1 MSKHTPGNKK
11 QIERIYLVGD
21 FGIRSLFCKSNDV
34 EQLEA
39 QHAAVCAMLE
49 KVVNSA
55 KHTISPVYSAVT
67 EEWRN
72 DYEYRL
78 PTEVIREARM
88 FVDRINTQN
97 QITNTNG
104 YQP

>member
-1 MSKHTPGNKK
+1 MNND
-11 QIERIYLVGD
+11 EDLVA
-21 FGIRSLFCKSNDV
+21 K
-34 EQLEA
+34 LEA
-39 QHAAVCAMLE
+39 EHAAVCAMLE

-104 YQP
+104 DQP

>member
-1 MSKHTPGNKK
+1 MKIQRYDAYEIHEYGTDYVPA
-11 QIERIYLVGD
+11 EDGD
-21 FGIRSLFCKSNDV
+21 VCKSKDV

-39 QHAAVCAMLE
+39 SHAAVCAMLE

-78 PTEVIREARM
+78 PSEVIREARM

-104 YQP
+104 DQP

>member
-1 MSKHTPGNKK
+1 MNKLQRYDSVWPNEK
-11 QIERIYLVGD
+11 DDGWCVAYE
-21 FGIRSLFCKSNDV
+21 DV
-34 EQLEA
+34 QELEA

-78 PTEVIREARM
+78 PTEVIRESRM
-88 FVDRINTQN
+88 FVDRINAHN
-97 QITNTNG
+97 QTTTTNG
-104 YQP
+104 EQP